1 MNLKAWGG
9 RRFLL
14 AVGCGLVTTALCW
27 FGKIDGA
34 TYAMVIVATVG
45 SFIAGNVVESMKA
58 PKP

>member
-1 MNLKAWGG
+1 MNLKALGG

-14 AVGCGLVTTALCW
+14 TLGCGLATTALCW

-34 TYAMVIVATVG
+34 TYAMVIVGTVG
-45 SFIAGNVVESMKA
+45 AYIGGNVFEAMKA